1 MGCNCKKLNSKEEI
15 EEIYKGT
22 VSVSPVNGEKI
33 KLIILFIIFSPIFF
47 ISSIFKLLKNGKK
60 LQNKG

>member
-1 MGCNCKKLNSKEEI
+1 MGCNCKELKNKEEI

-22 VSVSPVNGEKI
+22 VSVSTFNRERV
-33 KLIILFIIFSPIFF
+33 KLIILFIIFSPIFLV
-47 ISSIFKLLKNGKK
+47 SSIIKHFKNGKK

>member
-1 MGCNCKKLNSKEEI
+1 MGCNCKELKDKKEI

-22 VSVSPVNGEKI
+22 VSVSRIKREKI
-33 KLIILFIIFSPIFF
+33 KFMILFIILSPIFLV
-47 ISSIFKLLKNGKK
+47 SSIIKLLTNGKK

>member
-33 KLIILFIIFSPIFF
+33 KLIMLFILFSPIFLV
-47 ISSIFKLLKNGKK
+47 SSIIKLLTNGKK

>member
-1 MGCNCKKLNSKEEI
+1 MGCNCKELKNKEEI

-22 VSVSPVNGEKI
+22 VSVSQINREKI
-33 KLIILFIIFSPIFF
+33 KFIILFIIFSPIFF
-47 ISSIFKLLKNGKK
+47 ISSIIKHFKNGKK